1 MDILKVSKYR
11 AKSEFDVYCKRSK
24 QSLGLGN
31 PFSHKKDS
39 QAKFTVDTLE
49 DSLIEYRKWLTKI
62 VNLYNRGSF
71 DLEKW
76 ETDYAG
82 DVWELAKDIKHYKV
96 NSLVCWCVNILNY
109 VPSSDDL
116 EVCHTQILYKCCL
129 ALIDKK
135 IV

>member
-1 MDILKVSKYR
+1 MDILKVSKNR
-11 AKSEFDVYCKRSK
+11 AKSEFDVYCGRKTTN
-24 QSLGLGN
+24 LGFGN

-39 QAKFTVDTLE
+39 QAKFIVDTLE

-62 VNLYNRGSF
+62 VNLYNKGSF

-76 ETDYAG
+76 EFDYAAS
-82 DVWELAKDIKHYKV
+82 VWQLAKDIKYYRV
-96 NSLVCWCVNILNY
+96 NSLVCWCVSILNY
-109 VPSSDDL
+109 VPSSEDV